1 MILGKVVGTVVST
14 VKHPEYVGHKILV
27 VQPVDASGDASGDS
41 FIAVDDVQAGVGD
54 TVLAIRE
61 GNGARQIFKRT
72 DFPIRAV
79 IVGIVDGV
87 DIPTDGGR

>member
-1 MILGKVVGTVVST
+1 MILGKVIGTVVST
-14 VKHPEYVGHKILV
+14 VKHPEYKGLKLLV
-27 VQPVDASGDASGDS
+27 VQPVNGEGKPAGES

-79 IVGIVDGV
+79 IVGIVDDV
-87 DIPTDGGR
+87 NIPPN

>member
-1 MILGKVVGTVVST
+1 MILGRIAGTVVST
-14 VKHPEYVGHKILV
+14 VKHPEYVGHKLLI
-27 VQPVDASGDASGDS
+27 VQPIDATGADSGES

-54 TVLAIRE
+54 RVLAIRE

-79 IVGIVDGV
+79 IVGIVDDV
-87 DIPTDGGR
+87 NITE

>member
-1 MILGKVVGTVVST
+1 MILGKVIGTVVST
-14 VKHPEYVGHKILV
+14 IKHPEYKGLKLLV
-27 VQPVDASGDASGDS
+27 VLPVDGDGKPAGES
-41 FIAVDDVQAGVGD
+41 FIAVDDVQAGIGD

-79 IVGIVDGV
+79 IVGIVDDV
-87 DIPTDGGR
+87 NICPN